1 MTLTRRAFIRAS
13 TVPLLGAL
21 PFSRTA
27 EQTAPDPV
35 RTRLILGGD
44 VMLSRHVG
52 RVARAQH
59 DPAFPLRD
67 LAPVLRSA
75 DIAFVNLESPF
86 SDHGPVVERGM
97 IFKAV
102 RDGRP
107 YPDHGYTLKDWAD
120 IPPRPVRLDQL
131 VTTKLEL
138 GLDRVLANDS
148 TFYGDLFPHVVEWEG
163 ELYLEDGLHRALRA
177 ALQQRNQIHVR
188 VLVLS

>member
-1 MTLTRRAFIRAS
+1 
-13 TVPLLGAL
+13 
-21 PFSRTA
+21 
-27 EQTAPDPV
+27 
-35 RTRLILGGD
+35 
-44 VMLSRHVG
+44 
-52 RVARAQH
+52 
-59 DPAFPLRD
+59 
-67 LAPVLRSA
+67 
-75 DIAFVNLESPF
+75 
-86 SDHGPVVERGM
+86 M

-107 YPDHGYTLKDWAD
+107 YPDHGYTLKQWAD
-120 IPPRPVRLDQL
+120 IPPRAVRLDQL